1 MKTVATGLES
11 QERALIGGLICAA
24 PRPLRNH
31 QRFSQG
37 ETPRG
42 ATLTSH
48 FLLIIHQVSVLRIR
62 MLKIIRNVWQP

>member
-37 ETPRG
+37 ETPRE
-42 ATLTSH
+42 AKLTSH
-48 FLLIIHQVSVLRIR
+48 FLLIVHQMLTLKIS

>member
-1 MKTVATGLES
+1 MKTLATGLES
-11 QERALIGGLICAA
+11 QERALIGGLIYAA

-48 FLLIIHQVSVLRIR
+48 FLLRVHQVLVLRIS
-62 MLKIIRNVWQP
+62 MLKIIRKVWQP